1 MNDIADGI
9 LGIVDLRKS
18 LKEMHPPLQFVISIY
33 DPAMMLRNSAMVR
46 QEVVARII
54 AVIKEVDG
62 VEMNVTAG
70 SKERLYNF
78 VKSLRNEMIR
88 KSYDK
93 RIFLALPSKP
103 EDLAKQFDI
112 KELVK

>member
-1 MNDIADGI
+1 ME
-9 LGIVDLRKS
+9 L
-18 LKEMHPPLQFVISIY
+18 
-33 DPAMMLRNSAMVR
+33 
-46 QEVVARII
+46 
-54 AVIKEVDG
+54 
-62 VEMNVTAG
+62 NVTAG

-78 VKSLRNEMIR
+78 IKNLKDEMIR

-103 EDLAKQFDI
+103 ENLAKQIDI

>member
-33 DPAMMLRNSAMVR
+33 DPAMTLRNSAMVR

-54 AVIKEVDG
+54 AVIKEVQY
-62 VEMNVTAG
+62 NVLRLFLLTLL
-70 SKERLYNF
+70 SSRIECVLMIERL
-78 VKSLRNEMIR
+78 
-88 KSYDK
+88 
-93 RIFLALPSKP
+93 
-103 EDLAKQFDI
+103 
-112 KELVK
+112 